1 MAQFPVPQFIDRE
14 MQLFGPLT
22 VRQTLIFGA
31 IGAILF
37 ALYFVINTYL
47 LVPVGVVLIAFGLI
61 LAFLKINGRPLSA
74 FLFSYLGY
82 FINPKRYIWSKGKN
96 KAKTIQPEKAQEK
109 EQAPQIKKISQKEIE
124 NLADIL
130 DE

>member
-14 MQLFGPLT
+14 TRLLGPLT
-22 VRQTLIFGA
+22 VRQTIIFGV
-31 IGAILF
+31 IGVILF
-37 ALYFVINTYL
+37 TLYFVINVYL
-47 LVPVGVVLIAFGLI
+47 LVTVGAVFVAFGLV

-96 KAKTIQPEKAQEK
+96 KIKTTRPEKAQK
-109 EQAPQIKKISQKEIE
+109 KQVPQIKKISQKEIE

-130 DE
+130 NE